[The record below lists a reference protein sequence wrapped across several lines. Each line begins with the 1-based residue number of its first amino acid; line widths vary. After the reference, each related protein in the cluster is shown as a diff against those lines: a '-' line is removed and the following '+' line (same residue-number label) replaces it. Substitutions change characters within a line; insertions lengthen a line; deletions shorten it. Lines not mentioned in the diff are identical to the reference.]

1 MNEVLILQIFSIFG
15 FAIVLIAFLVITK
28 TLGSIGISLLRM
40 EYLLTR
46 EYELVEE
53 KEKIKK
59 EIMER
64 QKKDEGLRKRR
75 EEEVDPL
82 LNVPD
87 TIKKDE

>member
-1 MNEVLILQIFSIFG
+1 MSGVLILQIFSIFG

-64 QKKDEGLRKRR
+64 QHKDEGLRKRR

-82 LNVPD
+82 LNMPY